1 MKKADKAYK
10 NSEFLNSADAR
21 TIRML
26 AEYLEPESRFKK
38 FNIADTVVFFGSA
51 RTESPEKARAAL
63 EHVKARKPAEGKED
77 EELAAQLIRAEA
89 GLKISRY
96 YRDAEELAFLV
107 TRWSKET
114 LSHKKGGRRFIVC
127 SGGGPGIMEAANKGA
142 SDAGGY
148 SIGLNISLPFE
159 QEPNPYISKELMFEF
174 HYFFIRKFWFAYLAK
189 ALIIFPG
196 GFGTADEMMEILTLV
211 QTKKITKPLP
221 IIIYG
226 PEYWKSI
233 IDFEGMVKWGM
244 ISRDDLSL
252 FHFSDTPGEAFEYL
266 KGELLKLV

>member
-1 MKKADKAYK
+1 MKKAAKAYK
-10 NSEFLNSADAR
+10 NTDFLKSSDAR
-21 TIRML
+21 TIRLL
-26 AEYLEPESRFKK
+26 AEYLEPESRFRKY
-38 FNIADTVVFFGSA
+38 NITDTVVFFGSA
-51 RTESPEKARAAL
+51 RIDSPENAQAKLDQLKASGNAAGN
-63 EHVKARKPAEGKED
+63 ES
-77 EELAAQLIRAEA
+77 EERSAQLYRAET
-89 GLKISRY
+89 GLKISGY
-96 YRDAEELAFLV
+96 YRDAEALAFLL
-107 TRWSKET
+107 TQWSKET
-114 LSHKKGGRRFIVC
+114 FNHKKEGRRFIIC

-142 SDAGGY
+142 SEAGGY

-159 QEPNPYISKELMFEF
+159 QEPNPYVSTELMFEF

-196 GFGTADEMMEILTLV
+196 GFGTVDEMMEILTLV

-226 PEYWKSI
+226 TDYWKSI

-244 ISRDDLSL
+244 ISRKDLDL

-266 KGELLKLV
+266 KDKLEKL